1 MSNSTPQSAVPV
13 LPVMTGL
20 QAQSVIK
27 GALLI
32 LASEFMFA
40 SMGASIKA
48 LALSG
53 LGHEVTVFFRNL
65 FGLLLVLPLL
75 LNSGLSNFQTQI
87 PHLHLLRAV
96 FGVSAM
102 YCFFYALGHVPLAD
116 GMLLKMT
123 APLFMPLLAFLWLR
137 ETASRLALWAIPIG
151 FAGVILVIRP
161 AGELQWASL
170 IGLLGGLLA
179 AQAKVTVRR
188 LSRSEPT
195 TRIVFYFAFFATLIS
210 IVPLLLGAWQMPT
223 WTQWQ
228 LIILVALLGSMGQLL
243 MTQGYSSAPAAQISP
258 LTFFSVL
265 FGAAYGY
272 WFWQEILDLRFIGGA
287 VLIAAAAML
296 AVKQ

>member
-1 MSNSTPQSAVPV
+1 MSSLLSQSTAPPLL
-13 LPVMTGL
+13 LPL
-20 QAQSVIK
+20 QHQSVLK

-32 LASEFMFA
+32 LASELMFA

-48 LALSG
+48 LALSD
-53 LGHEVTVFFRNL
+53 LTYEVTVFFRNL

-75 LNSGLSNFQTQI
+75 LNSGLSNFKTQI
-87 PHLHLLRAV
+87 SHLHLLRAIL
-96 FGVSAM
+96 GVSAM
-102 YCFFYALGHVPLAD
+102 YCFFYALGHLLLAD

-137 ETASRLALWAIPIG
+137 ESNSSLTLWAVLIG

-161 AGELQWASL
+161 AGELQWASI

-179 AQAKVTVRR
+179 AGAKVTVRR

-195 TRIVFYFAFFATLIS
+195 TRIVFYFALFATLIS
-210 IVPLLLGAWQMPT
+210 IVPLLLGSWQTPT
-223 WTQWQ
+223 WMQWQ
-228 LIILVALLGSMGQLL
+228 LIVLVAIFGSMGQLL

-272 WFWQEILDLRFIGGA
+272 LFWQEVLDLRFIGGA
-287 VLIAAAAML
+287 VLIALAGAL
-296 AVKQ
+296 AVKK